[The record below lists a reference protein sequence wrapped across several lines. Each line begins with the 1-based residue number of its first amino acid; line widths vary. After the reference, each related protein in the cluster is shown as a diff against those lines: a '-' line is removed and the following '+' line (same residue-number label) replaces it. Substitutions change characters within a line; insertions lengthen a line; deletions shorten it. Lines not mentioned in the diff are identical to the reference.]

1 MPDYLDEIA
10 SEMIHSDETRASE
23 IVMRNDVNLDIIF
36 DDVRYY
42 IEDRLTTASH
52 IMFIDSYLSVRDK
65 KSLYDTIS
73 KFAYVS
79 EYLID
84 DDIFCDI
91 EYREHSYKIV
101 KLRNRSEATNVVPRE
116 FGIYHVRMA
125 FDTDCGVN
133 PKRIFRFLNFMSSM
147 ENMRVNMIEP
157 GTKNCETIHS
167 GHIYLVEPGTK
178 INELDEDSKM
188 RFRMFDIPYRY
199 KLNKEANLN
208 CNSIKLRFSDNLYK
222 FGTYSDKDAVFERVE
237 KWFELT
243 SNIVK
248 KEEKSVDISKI

>member
-1 MPDYLDEIA
+1 MTTKKKTMLNTIVVAVISLGLGVLFNYLFR
-10 SEMIHSDETRASE
+10 SSTFSD
-23 IVMRNDVNLDIIF
+23 D
-36 DDVRYY
+36 
-42 IEDRLTTASH
+42 
-52 IMFIDSYLSVRDK
+52 
-65 KSLYDTIS
+65 
-73 KFAYVS
+73 
-79 EYLID
+79 
-84 DDIFCDI
+84 
-91 EYREHSYKIV
+91 
-101 KLRNRSEATNVVPRE
+101 P
-116 FGIYHVRMA
+116 
-125 FDTDCGVN
+125 
-133 PKRIFRFLNFMSSM
+133 FL

-178 INELDEDSKM
+178 INELDEDSNM

-208 CNSIKLRFSDNLYK
+208 CNSIKFRFVDNLYK
-222 FGTYSDKDAVFERVE
+222 FGTYRDKDAVSERVE